1 MTKREKGLLL
11 GGLLLVW
18 GTLMFVDRLEQED
31 QQYQAPATPTGK
43 GHNQPTRGRH
53 TQAVGMNKSLG
64 MIELNTPR
72 NIFAPLR
79 DPNEPK
85 PKVAKLPPKPKVTAP
100 KRTPP
105 PSKPVATRPP
115 PPNPSPNNLAIQQ
128 AQQQLKQFQFL
139 GYLTKQGEQQV
150 FLSNGQ
156 AIYIMK
162 QGETLEGDIQVKS
175 IEPTTVVLSKHLK
188 SIGETVEATLPLT
201 KDGSKT

>member
-31 QQYQAPATPTGK
+31 EQFQTSATPAA
-43 GHNQPTRGRH
+43 NSQSQATRGQA
-53 TQAVGMNKSLG
+53 TQSSGMNRPLVN
-64 MIELNTPR
+64 IELNTPR
-72 NIFAPLR
+72 NIFASLR
-79 DPNEPK
+79 DPNQPK
-85 PKVAKLPPKPKVTAP
+85 PKIAKPRPKPKTIVRKSTPIPPKPVPT
-100 KRTPP
+100 RVTPP
-105 PSKPVATRPP
+105 Q
-115 PPNPSPNNLAIQQ
+115 PSPNNIAIQQ

-175 IEPTTVVLSKHLK
+175 IEATTVVLSKHLK

-201 KDGSKT
+201 KEGSKT

>member
-1 MTKREKGLLL
+1 MTKREKGLLF

-18 GTLMFVDRLEQED
+18 GALMFVERLEQED
-31 QQYQAPATPTGK
+31 QQYQPPVKSGVQATS
-43 GHNQPTRGRH
+43 QATRGQH
-53 TQAVGMNKSLG
+53 TMTVDMTKPLG
-64 MIELNTPR
+64 IIKLNTPR

-79 DPNEPK
+79 DPNQPK
-85 PKVAKLPPKPKVTAP
+85 PIVAKVPPKAKATRPTPPPPKPAP
-100 KRTPP
+100 IQRTPSP
-105 PSKPVATRPP
+105 Q
-115 PPNPSPNNLAIQQ
+115 PSPNNLAIRQ

-201 KDGSKT
+201 EDESKT